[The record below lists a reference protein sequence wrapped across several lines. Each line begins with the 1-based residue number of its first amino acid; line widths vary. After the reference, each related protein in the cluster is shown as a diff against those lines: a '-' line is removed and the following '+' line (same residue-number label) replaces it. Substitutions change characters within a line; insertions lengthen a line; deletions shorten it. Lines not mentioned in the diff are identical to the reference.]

1 METSPKKT
9 KIIATIGPSSESPKM
24 LEALFKAGVDVCRLN
39 FSFGNHD
46 EHLKMIKAIRKAS
59 KKVEKPIAILQDLQ
73 GPKIRVGKLNSPVTV
88 RKNDMIILSGHS
100 RHVKKNILPTTYA
113 KIANDTETGKTIL
126 LADGTISLKVTQTN
140 RKNREVHCRVINGG
154 TILTGKGINL
164 PYTNI
169 SLPSLTAK
177 DKKDAI
183 FGSQAG
189 VDYIALSFVRSAKDI
204 INLKKLLKKNAE
216 EIPIIAKIEK
226 PEALDNIEEI
236 IDAADGVMVARGDL
250 AVEISIAHVPVAQK
264 SIIALANKKGKI
276 TITATQMLESMI
288 ENPVPTRAEASDV
301 ANAILDGTDAIMLS
315 GETATGKYPE
325 KVIKIMSQIAEE
337 IESSQIAPKGMRE
350 VLDLPEDDAIRNAIC
365 AAASYLS
372 YITKEKGFVV
382 FSSSGMTV
390 RILSKFRP
398 QTNIYA
404 ASNNEKFCSRM
415 ALLHNVYPV
424 LVGGNNLKNAASSV
438 NALKKEL
445 LKKRLVKKGE
455 KIIILTGGHYET
467 PWHTDTIKVRTI

>member
-1 METSPKKT
+1 MEKSPKKT
-9 KIIATIGPSSESPKM
+9 KIIATIGPSSKNPKM
-24 LEALFKAGVDVCRLN
+24 LEALFRAGVDVCRLN
-39 FSFGNHD
+39 FSFGSHD
-46 EHLKMIKAIRKAS
+46 EHLKMIKTIRTAS
-59 KKVEKPIAILQDLQ
+59 KKAGKPVAILQDLQ
-73 GPKIRVGKLNSPVTV
+73 GPKIRIGKLNSPVTV
-88 RKNDMIILSGHS
+88 KKNDIIILSGNS
-100 RHVKKNILPTTYA
+100 RHLNKNILPTTYI
-113 KIANDTETGKTIL
+113 KIANDTKAGKTIL
-126 LADGTISLKVTQTN
+126 LADGTITLIVTKTDI
-140 RKNREVHCRVINGG
+140 KKREVHCRVINGG

-164 PYTNI
+164 PHTNI

-183 FGSQAG
+183 FGSKAG
-189 VDYIALSFVRSAKDI
+189 VDYIALSFVRSANDI
-204 INLKKLLKKNAE
+204 IKLKKTLKKYAE
-216 EIPIIAKIEK
+216 ETPIIAKIEK
-226 PEALDNIEEI
+226 PEALDNIDKI
-236 IDAADGVMVARGDL
+236 IDATDGVMVARGDL

-264 SIIALANKKGKI
+264 KIIRLANQKGKI

-315 GETATGKYPE
+315 GETATGKHPE
-325 KVIKIMSQIAEE
+325 KVIKVMSLIAEE

-350 VLDLPEDDAIRNAIC
+350 ALDLPEDDGIRNAIC

-372 YITKEKGFVV
+372 YLTEEKGFAV

-404 ASNNEKFCSRM
+404 ASNKEKFCNRM

-424 LVGGNNLKNAASSV
+424 LVKENNLKNATSSV

-445 LKKRLVKKGE
+445 LKTKLVKKGE